1 MTLLYITLVSLICG
15 AMMLLRDFPVVEGG
29 ILASG
34 AGERRTI
41 KIILPVVIA
50 AGPAL
55 IVLHGSTSVSAIQP
69 MLPGVPFQD
78 AFALIIAIGAAGI
91 ISNMISRFPTVP
103 YTFIGAVFGIDLA
116 EKGTFASG
124 SAISFALSWA
134 LAPLLCAISAAGI
147 YRICVAC
154 TGRRKV
160 HLAIL
165 DRRLLT
171 ASTLASFFLLGAY
184 SWNAGLIVGLFGN
197 ISFGGSVM
205 AASVV
210 AASCLLLFAVL
221 RKHTRN
227 ASCNIADNELETN
240 PESIFSII
248 CAMALTFALFSAGI
262 TPIIGLTDT
271 PLSACSLYLGS
282 LAGISIVRK
291 TAITDG
297 STICKHLAAAALS
310 PILALLFAYSLASV
324 LGGDTVSTLMVA
336 GTVLLAALIALY
348 LKSQKARALQQQ
360 IMRSREEQIHSNQK
374 SLSALEV
381 RTEMN
386 EKELLNK
393 LELKRKEL
401 VDFAVGISDQKEFME
416 EVYARL
422 GKMRAMPDG
431 PDKNKETDS
440 ILRSIRERMY
450 FTSEVNDFYA
460 RSEVLNKDF
469 NMRLRESFPN
479 LSENERKLANLLRQG
494 LSSKHIASLMNIT
507 PKSVEIN
514 RYRLRS
520 KLGLDHGEN
529 LTKFIKS
536 I

>member
-1 MTLLYITLVSLICG
+1 
-15 AMMLLRDFPVVEGG
+15 
-29 ILASG
+29 
-34 AGERRTI
+34 
-41 KIILPVVIA
+41 
-50 AGPAL
+50 
-55 IVLHGSTSVSAIQP
+55 
-69 MLPGVPFQD
+69 
-78 AFALIIAIGAAGI
+78 
-91 ISNMISRFPTVP
+91 
-103 YTFIGAVFGIDLA
+103 
-116 EKGTFASG
+116 
-124 SAISFALSWA
+124 
-134 LAPLLCAISAAGI
+134 
-147 YRICVAC
+147 
-154 TGRRKV
+154 
-160 HLAIL
+160 
-165 DRRLLT
+165 
-171 ASTLASFFLLGAY
+171 
-184 SWNAGLIVGLFGN
+184 
-197 ISFGGSVM
+197 
-205 AASVV
+205 
-210 AASCLLLFAVL
+210 
-221 RKHTRN
+221 
-227 ASCNIADNELETN
+227 
-240 PESIFSII
+240 
-248 CAMALTFALFSAGI
+248 MALTFALFSAGI